1 MEKQNK
7 KSSKQRIKEALLNY
21 KVLTNAMGF
30 KDYGTTDFRKTI
42 SELRAEGL
50 PIKSKR
56 KADSACYEYWIEQPE
71 PVKKPFISWLGV
83 FRLGFGG

>member
-1 MEKQNK
+1 MENQK
-7 KSSKQRIKEALLNY
+7 KSSKQRIKEALLNH

-30 KDYGTTDFRKTI
+30 KDFGTTDFRKTI

-71 PVKKPFISWLGV
+71 PVKKTWGSWLGV

>member
-50 PIKSKR
+50 PIKSKK

-71 PVKKPFISWLGV
+71 PVKKTWGSWLGV
-83 FRLGFGG
+83 FSWG